1 MIKSF
6 RDKDTR
12 NVFLGNPGRKFR
24 AIAGPAQVSLDILNA
39 AKSLDDLRAI
49 RSNRLEKLKGD
60 RAGQFSIRVNDQY
73 RICFRWIDNEPHDV
87 ELVDYH

>member
-1 MIKSF
+1 M
-6 RDKDTR
+6 
-12 NVFLGNPGRKFR
+12 RKFR
-24 AIAGPAQVSLDILNA
+24 AIAESAQLSLDILNA

-49 RSNRLEKLKGD
+49 RSNRLKKLKGD

-73 RICFRWIDNEPHDV
+73 RICFRWIENEPHEV